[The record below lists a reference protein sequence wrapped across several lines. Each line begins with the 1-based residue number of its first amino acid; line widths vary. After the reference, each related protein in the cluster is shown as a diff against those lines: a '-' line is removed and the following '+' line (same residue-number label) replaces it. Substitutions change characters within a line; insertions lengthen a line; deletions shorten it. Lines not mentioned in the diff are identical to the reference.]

1 MSRLRTRADAAAQV
15 LVDDVTAPSL
25 AEADV
30 HHLRRVLRLRDG
42 EQVIACDGRGSWR
55 RCAMAAG
62 DVLEASGDVVVDPA
76 PDVPVTVWLPAVKGD
91 RTEWAVAKL
100 TELGVDSIGL
110 LELRSRDGPA
120 QRRGRGPRARPVA
133 TRERARRSASPGAPG
148 SPTLLGPV
156 GVAAAAGLGAMRCDL
171 DGELPATSTC
181 SLMVGPEGGWG
192 DEERAAGSA
201 SVTLGE
207 TVLRTE
213 TAAVVAGDAARR
225 RGEARRGPQGAMMG
239 QDV

>member
-110 LELRSRDGPA
+110 LECDRATVRLSAEVAARVLARWRRVSAEAVCQSR
-120 QRRGRGPRARPVA
+120 R
-133 TRERARRSASPGAPG
+133 TRL
-148 SPTLLGPV
+148 PTLLGPV

-213 TAAVVAGDAARR
+213 TAAVVAGTLLVAAARR
-225 RGEARRGPQGAMMG
+225 VAAPKAQ
-239 QDV
+239 